1 MQPLTLT
8 IAILFRHGD
17 LFTSTTV
24 FSEFRNNFRQPY
36 VSRSNHEFY
45 RVEQMKRDNLKST
58 NNISKVFL
66 VGISAVVLM
75 TTMVE
80 KALADLPNGIYRI
93 RPTASTKY
101 LDATSAD
108 ISTNGTRFQLWDYLG
123 GLNQHFLIEASG
135 TPGVHRIRLAASRKA
150 FDAAYPTMHT
160 NGGPI
165 ILWDHDP
172 GAGATQKWRIEPI
185 PGSTSHTIR
194 LASNGRSL
202 DAGADTITQNGGVVQ
217 LFNFLGSGRWNQQWV
232 IEQVPGLRVIP
243 RSTWLPR
250 LQTVFNQT
258 SLRLNNFTPTRN
270 GFSSIPGQ
278 EYFRPND
285 SFFTTVIGGR
295 PFRLPIPI
303 PVIRRDPSSIYV
315 DDMNTTRITA
325 GFTGASNG
333 YDSGKLRINLAFESD
348 GREFWTNCVNNA
360 GCFAIGNRDI
370 QMNNAV
376 FQINLEP
383 IAEAG
388 GISYRNNVDT
398 TLSADTS
405 VSGCSR
411 DLFAFLC
418 DMFAPN
424 AGSEIQRNVE
434 GTVEGFF
441 NRPTFRPVISAV
453 LSDQLGV
460 IPSTPLRSVRIYQN
474 GDLEM
479 IQP

>member
-1 MQPLTLT
+1 
-8 IAILFRHGD
+8 
-17 LFTSTTV
+17 
-24 FSEFRNNFRQPY
+24 
-36 VSRSNHEFY
+36 
-45 RVEQMKRDNLKST
+45 MKRDNLKST
-58 NNISKVFL
+58 NNIAKVFL

-150 FDAAYPTMHT
+150 FDAAYPTMNT
-160 NGGPI
+160 DGGPL
-165 ILWDHDP
+165 ILWDHDT
-172 GAGATQKWRIEPI
+172 GAGVTQKWRIQPI
-185 PGSTSHTIR
+185 AGSTSYTIR
-194 LASNGRSL
+194 LASNGKSL

-217 LFNFLGSGRWNQQWV
+217 LFSFLGNNRWNQQWV
-232 IEQVPGLRVIP
+232 IEPVPGLRVIP

-258 SLRLNNFTPTRN
+258 SLRLNNFTPNRN
-270 GFSSIPGQ
+270 QFSSTPEQ
-278 EYFRPND
+278 AYFRPRD
-285 SFFTTVIGGR
+285 SFFRAVMGGTTFPPLRID
-295 PFRLPIPI
+295 I
-303 PVIRRDPSSIYV
+303 PVSRRDPSSIYV
-315 DDMNTTRITA
+315 DDMNTTSITA

-333 YDSGKLRINLAFESD
+333 YDSGKLRINLAFESN
-348 GREFWTNCVNNA
+348 GRELWTNCVNNA
-360 GCFAIGNRDI
+360 GCEPFPGIGIRNRDI

-383 IAEAG
+383 IAEG
-388 GISYRNNVDT
+388 RRISYRDNVDAN
-398 TLSADTS
+398 LSANIS
-405 VSGCSR
+405 VSGCSN
-411 DLFAFLC
+411 DLFAFVC
-418 DMFAPN
+418 DWFAPN
-424 AGSEIQRNVE
+424 AGSSIQSNVE
-434 GTVEGFF
+434 TTVEDFF
-441 NRPTFRPVISAV
+441 NRGTLRPVISTV
-453 LSDQLGV
+453 LSSELGV
-460 IPSTPLRSVRIYQN
+460 NSSRPLRSVRIYQN